1 MRQRYGSIILDTA
14 IRLVTPFYLLYAL
27 YVLVHGHYSPG
38 GGFQAGCILAS
49 SIILI
54 NMVQGDRATWG
65 LNKQTAVIL
74 AAIGT
79 FIYAGIGILVLFWGG
94 NFLDYGVFP
103 LGEIEPKVRA
113 LGTLGIETGVT
124 FAVMGTFIVI
134 FNLLIGREE

>member
-1 MRQRYGSIILDTA
+1 MRQRYGSTILDTA
-14 IRLVTPFYLLYAL
+14 IRLIIPFYLLYAV

-38 GGFQAGCILAS
+38 GGFQAGVTLAA

-54 NMVQGDRATWG
+54 NMVQGDWVTWG
-65 LNKQTAVIL
+65 INKQTAVIL
-74 AAIGT
+74 AAVGT
-79 FIYAGIGILVLFWGG
+79 FIYAGIGILALFWGG
-94 NFLDYGVFP
+94 NFLDYGVLP